1 MHHITSSVTYRD
13 LKLLELNFM
22 WGGDKSNDTSS
33 HWTKNHLTLFW
44 IRWFWRFLNAEKS
57 VLWTRSRRIL
67 SAYTGVWG
75 SPNKR
80 FVAMDSHEHC
90 LLILYKAKT
99 KNFSKDSI
107 ASLSTTSFG
116 KQGLRIYKAV
126 MLVGAMPQI
135 LWTVMEH
142 HRLCTVEYNHFLV
155 QNSFTDFINLI
166 KRN

>member
-13 LKLLELNFM
+13 LKLLELNFTWEATNQM
-22 WGGDKSNDTSS
+22 MRLLIEQKSPDS
-33 HWTKNHLTLFW
+33 
-44 IRWFWRFLNAEKS
+44 FLNQVILKILWCIKS

-99 KNFSKDSI
+99 KNFFKRFHRISFNHKLRQ
-107 ASLSTTSFG
+107 AGLSYIQSRNACWSHAPNPVNCDVTS
-116 KQGLRIYKAV
+116 QAV
-126 MLVGAMPQI
+126 YCGI
-135 LWTVMEH
+135 
-142 HRLCTVEYNHFLV
+142 
-155 QNSFTDFINLI
+155 
-166 KRN
+166 

>member
-44 IRWFWRFLNAEKS
+44 IRRFSRFLNAEKS

-99 KNFSKDSI
+99 KNFFKRFHRISFNHKLRQAGPSYIQSRNACWSHAPNPVNCDG
-107 ASLSTTSFG
+107 TS
-116 KQGLRIYKAV
+116 QAV
-126 MLVGAMPQI
+126 YCGI
-135 LWTVMEH
+135 
-142 HRLCTVEYNHFLV
+142 
-155 QNSFTDFINLI
+155 
-166 KRN
+166 